1 MGAASSVSSD
11 LLLPISPQEAH
22 AAYSSKSQLQTE
34 LSCCPHPYCY
44 YLHDF
49 DVFNCCDCQQ
59 EITEPIAR
67 MEEQRL
73 MEGTYDDDHLL
84 GGMRPG
90 EYSAKN
96 CGIKLGLLK
105 KFVEI
110 YNCEDW
116 SAADIIRYIIKPA
129 TQQTRCRA
137 AELPCLREYVGPSQ
151 TFISYAQQGVF
162 GDVVAGLLDGGVA
175 DLDRFVWIDV
185 FGIRQVPTLFI
196 HACM

>member
-1 MGAASSVSSD
+1 M
-11 LLLPISPQEAH
+11 
-22 AAYSSKSQLQTE
+22 
-34 LSCCPHPYCY
+34 
-44 YLHDF
+44 
-49 DVFNCCDCQQ
+49 
-59 EITEPIAR
+59 
-67 MEEQRL
+67 
-73 MEGTYDDDHLL
+73 
-84 GGMRPG
+84 
-90 EYSAKN
+90 
-96 CGIKLGLLK
+96 
-105 KFVEI
+105 EI